1 MPEMDHMNKKKEKVQ
16 FVCQHCGYVSIKW
29 LGRCTECNSWNSF
42 VEETVVPQKRGRSA
56 SRSETGAVPVPLREI
71 SASQDERI
79 VFRSAELNRVLGNG
93 LVMGS
98 LVLLGGDPGIG
109 KSTLLLQ
116 EAAHIASANFRVLY
130 VSGEESNQQTKLRAA
145 RLEIDS
151 EFLFLLAETNLENIL
166 QAVEKIAPQ
175 LIIVDSVQTIYQ
187 PLMESAPGSISQVRE
202 CALRFLELAKGKN
215 VPVMLVGHVTKEG
228 YLAGPKVLEH
238 MVDTLLQ
245 FEGDRQQFFRILR
258 SVKNRFGSTREIG
271 IFEMSELGMV
281 DVTNPSEIFLS
292 QRGSEAS
299 GSAVVCAI
307 EGTRPILVE
316 VQALVTTTNYGTP
329 QRTTT
334 GFDSKRLAL
343 LLAVLEKR
351 IGLRLG
357 LYDVFLNVAGGV
369 RLDEPAVDLGIVLAI
384 ASSMKNSTLPQDT
397 VFIGEVGLTGEV
409 RFVPQLEQRINEAA
423 KLGFKKAVLPSLGG
437 KKIAVPKNFKPIE
450 CHRLD
455 DLFDKIF

>member
-1 MPEMDHMNKKKEKVQ
+1 MNKKKEKIQ
-16 FVCQHCGYVSIKW
+16 FVCQNCGYVSIKW
-29 LGRCTECNSWNSF
+29 LGRCSECDSWNSF
-42 VEETVVPQKRGRSA
+42 VEETVIPQNAGRA
-56 SRSETGAVPVPLREI
+56 RSRAQSGAKAIPLRQI

-79 VFRSAELNRVLGNG
+79 VFRSAEFNRVLGEG
-93 LVMGS
+93 LVKGS

-116 EAAHIASANFRVLY
+116 EATHIAAADFPVLY
-130 VSGEESNQQTKLRAA
+130 ISGEESNQQTKLRAS
-145 RLEIDS
+145 RLELDS
-151 EFLFLLAETNLENIL
+151 EFLYLLAETNLENIL
-166 QAVEKIAPQ
+166 HAIEKNKPA
-175 LIIVDSVQTIYQ
+175 LIIVESVETIYQ

-215 VPVMLVGHVTKEG
+215 VPVILVGHVTKEG

-271 IFEMSELGMV
+271 IFEMSEMGMV

-292 QRGSEAS
+292 QRGSDAS

-357 LYDVFLNVAGGV
+357 MYDVFLNVAGGV

-384 ASSMKNSTLPQDT
+384 ASSMKNSALPQDSI
-397 VFIGEVGLTGEV
+397 FIGEVGLTGEI

-423 KLGFKKAVLPSLGG
+423 KLGFKKAVLPSLAG
-437 KKIAVPKNFKPIE
+437 KKIAVHNNFSILE
-450 CHRLD
+450 SNRRE
-455 DLFDKIF
+455 DLVEQRV